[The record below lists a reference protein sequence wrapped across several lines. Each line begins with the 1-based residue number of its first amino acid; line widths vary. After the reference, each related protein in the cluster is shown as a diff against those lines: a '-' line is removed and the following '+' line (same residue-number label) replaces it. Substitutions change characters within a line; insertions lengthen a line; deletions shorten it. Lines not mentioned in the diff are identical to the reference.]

1 MLGPMTRGSHEGVL
15 LIATTSVCIR
25 KKGNE
30 THGTQPFNWNENLL
44 AVQVEKILK
53 KRKGSRQQHEGY
65 DLVVVILKKLFLVEI
80 CLINLII

>member
-15 LIATTSVCIR
+15 LISTTSVCIR

-30 THGTQPFNWNENLL
+30 THETQPFNWNENLL

-53 KRKGSRQQHEGY
+53 KREGRKPKGLFGI
-65 DLVVVILKKLFLVEI
+65 VVVYMVVI
-80 CLINLII
+80 

>member
-1 MLGPMTRGSHEGVL
+1 MTRGSHEGVL
-15 LIATTSVCIR
+15 LISTTSVCIR